1 MLFGGNWDIGRRDDE
16 AVERSRELEKRG
28 REGLN
33 NTYLWEE
40 REFY

>member
-1 MLFGGNWDIGRRDDE
+1 MF
-16 AVERSRELEKRG
+16 VYVCVSEREREREREREILEKRG